1 LEREKQMSKQL
12 TGALF
17 VDIQGDNK
25 NLKKSLNDSKQSV
38 SGFGAAVQTIFAA
51 NPALAAILGVGGT
64 IAASYGLHKKLAKTR
79 QQFHWMKNSGH
90 TGFRMARNMH
100 RQRLE
105 MQRMSQGL
113 GILDDDG
120 QPIESSTDAAIAAT
134 KARLTK
140 RLRQGAARET
150 VARRIREGGTMNNT
164 IRPAL
169 MATGAFLKSGAGLM
183 MMSGVAASVIGI
195 LGASALKRGNESR
208 QFDVSSIREDAAT
221 QVARIKQNMQIAKSV
236 RGQGFKGSMERM
248 FDEQMSNGMAANAES
263 TWNTTQG
270 VFWGIMSI
278 FPWVWGGMKFPKSW
292 GMDANFKG
300 EFV

>member
-1 LEREKQMSKQL
+1 
-12 TGALF
+12 
-17 VDIQGDNK
+17 
-25 NLKKSLNDSKQSV
+25 
-38 SGFGAAVQTIFAA
+38 
-51 NPALAAILGVGGT
+51 
-64 IAASYGLHKKLAKTR
+64 
-79 QQFHWMKNSGH
+79 MKNSGH

-183 MMSGVAASVIGI
+183 MMSGVAAAVIGTM
-195 LGASALKRGNESR
+195 GASALKRGKKVG
-208 QFDVSSIREDAAT
+208 QFDVKSLREDALT
-221 QVARIKQNMQIAKSV
+221 KVARIKQNMQIAKSTEGT
-236 RGQGFKGSMERM
+236 RF
-248 FDEQMSNGMAANAES
+248 
-263 TWNTTQG
+263 
-270 VFWGIMSI
+270 
-278 FPWVWGGMKFPKSW
+278 
-292 GMDANFKG
+292 
-300 EFV
+300 